1 MGEVFEVLSFRA
13 LWTPELIAVLLI
25 IGALYFLL
33 TRRWRTR
40 FTSAGKQTFKQ
51 DLMFVTGLVCLY
63 LGWGSPLY
71 SVGHMMVSIHMIQ
84 MVFAYFLAV
93 PLFILALPKWLL
105 AGVYNWLDK
114 KVQPLRMLIFHPII
128 GLIFFNALFSIYHI
142 PVVFDFLM
150 LTPGV
155 HSVYEMVMFV
165 AAIMMWWHMLA
176 PLPSKQYLH
185 DFRRII
191 YIFGNGILITPA
203 CALIIFSGTAL
214 YDTYTDMSFW
224 AQVMAYCIPGGAAVP
239 ASMFGGPG
247 VLGGLDAYS
256 DQQLGGVAM
265 KVGQELVYGTTIG
278 FVFKQWLQ
286 KESHQDGELTIS
298 DIPSHIKT
306 GER

>member
-1 MGEVFEVLSFRA
+1 MEELFEVLSFRA
-13 LWTPELIAVLLI
+13 LWTPELIAILTLV
-25 IGALYFLL
+25 AVAYFLI
-33 TRRWRTR
+33 TRRFRTR
-40 FTSAGKQTFKQ
+40 FTTEAKQTPKQ
-51 DLMFVTGLVCLY
+51 DIMFLGGLLSLY

-71 SVGHMMVSIHMIQ
+71 SLGHMLVSIHMIQ
-84 MVFAYFLAV
+84 MVFAYFFAV

-105 AGVYNWLDK
+105 SNVYEWLGK
-114 KVQPLRMLIFHPII
+114 KVKPIRDLMFHPII

-150 LTPGV
+150 LRPGV
-155 HSVYEMVMFV
+155 HSVYEIIMLV
-165 AAIMMWWHMLA
+165 ASFMMWWHMLA

-214 YDTYTDMSFW
+214 YDTYTDLNYWS
-224 AQVMAYCIPGGAAVP
+224 QVMAFCIPGGAAVP
-239 ASMFGGPG
+239 ASMFGGFG
-247 VLGGLDAYS
+247 FLGGLDAYS

-286 KESHQDGELTIS
+286 KESHQEGELTIS

-306 GER
+306 NR

>member
-128 GLIFFNALFSIYHI
+128 GLIFFNALF
-142 PVVFDFLM
+142 FDLSH
-150 LTPGV
+150 TG
-155 HSVYEMVMFV
+155 SV
-165 AAIMMWWHMLA
+165 
-176 PLPSKQYLH
+176 
-185 DFRRII
+185 
-191 YIFGNGILITPA
+191 
-203 CALIIFSGTAL
+203 
-214 YDTYTDMSFW
+214 
-224 AQVMAYCIPGGAAVP
+224 
-239 ASMFGGPG
+239 
-247 VLGGLDAYS
+247 
-256 DQQLGGVAM
+256 
-265 KVGQELVYGTTIG
+265 
-278 FVFKQWLQ
+278 
-286 KESHQDGELTIS
+286 
-298 DIPSHIKT
+298 
-306 GER
+306 